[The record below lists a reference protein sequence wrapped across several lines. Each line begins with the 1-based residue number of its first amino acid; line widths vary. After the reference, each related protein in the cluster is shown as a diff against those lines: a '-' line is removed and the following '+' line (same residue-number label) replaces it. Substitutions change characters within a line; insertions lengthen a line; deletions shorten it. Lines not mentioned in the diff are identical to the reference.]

1 MQAKR
6 KLAALLLS
14 LCMVLGMLPMTAF
27 AAGVPAAP
35 TNLKLELTETGLKAS
50 WDKPETTGGLDI
62 FEYEVTL
69 YGHFD
74 GIAGGKTKVETK
86 TVQRETTCTFTNT
99 GNAEGVINPNYEVEV
114 KAREGVSGTGDPDNL
129 GNYQVTDWTDW
140 SNASTVS
147 LDWNEV
153 TFNTTINNYY
163 TGVVDV
169 GLPDSEN
176 KLYKE
181 GITAT
186 GNPDVTQPDGTTSDS
201 EERAVTELLYQYFEE
216 NKQTVPDL
224 ENVTVDDLTVEAVLD
239 RFESSQEGD
248 GNSWTPTIN
257 ATVNRYYTLRLVYNP
272 EADSNNPDEKQIV
285 NAVNLVNVSI
295 SMEMGLTPAFTAE
308 VDSSDQD
315 KYEVYL
321 EQWSGSDGKSIT
333 SEESFNSKI
342 PEDERITTFEE
353 GVTYRY
359 SVWVKAK
366 EGYAISEEASV
377 YLNGRPAN
385 KGYTLTNHDEPKRPD
400 GSFLSGTFNSLFV
413 MECVFDQLKVNGIE
427 VTSANKDDILGDA
440 DGLGATVSYDPDTN
454 TLTLNNATL
463 TVSEGFAAIH
473 ALIPNL
479 TIVLKGENQINGSG
493 STENGIYSNGNLTI
507 TGDGILKTEGTGFG
521 LYGNTTITI
530 TGGADVN
537 ILVTFSSAN
546 APQPYSAVRA
556 LRGLTVDG
564 ADLTAWNKGENGTV
578 YGAPGISASLTAKN
592 GADVRIV
599 STNYDA
605 IPHSLAASGEGTKV
619 LAFSESSDHYGI
631 GADGVEGTIT
641 ISDGATVTARG
652 GKGAMKS
659 KPDLTGYTNSYI
671 KAGTHY
677 DSATEVTDPANTD
690 YHMNTFVEIKAG
702 ETPIDSFTYE
712 INGES
717 VTITGYTG
725 SEGNVTIPSE
735 IEGKPVT
742 AIGERAFSQN
752 KTLTSVAI
760 PDSVTGIG
768 DYAFYMTWS
777 LTSIEIPDGVTGIGK
792 SAFYESGLENINI
805 PAGVTTIGMGAFEE
819 CFNLSGVTFE
829 KDSKLTEIESG
840 TFSCCVKLTS
850 IEIPAGVTSIGIMA
864 FNLCSDLTSVTFEEG
879 SQLSS
884 IREGAFYWCMGLTDI
899 TIPSGV
905 TSIGSGAFNICEKL
919 GSITFTG
926 NTAPE
931 LEADNVF
938 DECAALTA
946 IHVPCG
952 ADGYTAANGWPEDK
966 VQREHVWAEDWTS
979 DGTHHWKAC
988 TAEGCAEKD
997 QYGVHQIANG
1007 VCTVCKAEVETS
1019 GVQTY
1024 AVKVNGITVT
1034 SANASDIL
1042 GDADGDGATAYYD
1055 PAANTLTLDNA
1066 QLTSSGFGA
1075 VWAQEENFTLVLKGE
1090 NQITGEGDFPHSA
1103 VYSHGAMTVKGNGSL
1118 TTSGT
1123 YFGLFGNNTITIE
1136 DGASVDLTVDFSSDE
1151 QDQPYAA
1158 VRAIGGLTVDGAT
1171 LNAKNNATQDASFG
1185 TPGIN
1190 TDLTAINGAKVN
1202 ISSVNDHGICGDVIV
1217 SGAGTVVNASSA
1229 SGEHYGIFAG
1239 QEDIFGELGG
1249 DQKGIFTISDGA
1261 VVTAS
1266 GGKGAMRWKPDLSG
1280 YTDPVVAAG
1289 DSAAAE
1295 EIIGDPAGTEYQNEK
1310 YVQVRSSLEPVE
1322 PTEPTDPTD
1331 PTTPTDPTEP
1341 TDPTDPTTPTD
1352 PTEPTDPAKPEQQG
1366 KPSGQTESPQ
1376 TGDSS
1381 DMALWIGL
1389 MLASCGG
1396 VLGMLFYRRK
1406 KAVAGK

>member
-6 KLAALLLS
+6 KLTVLLLS
-14 LCMVLGMLPMTAF
+14 LCMLLGMLPMTAF

-35 TNLKLELTETGLKAS
+35 TNLKLEVTADGLKVS
-50 WDKPETTGGLDI
+50 WDKPASTGGLDI

-186 GNPDVTQPDGTTSDS
+186 GNPDVTYPDGTTSDS

-224 ENVTVDDLTVEAVLD
+224 ENVTVNDLTVEAVLD
-239 RFESSQEGD
+239 GFESSQEGD

-272 EADSNNPDEKQIV
+272 ETEIVQPDTREIV
-285 NAVNLVNVSI
+285 NAVNLVNVSWNVG
-295 SMEMGLTPAFTAE
+295 MGLTPAFTAT
-308 VDSSDQD
+308 VDEADQD

-321 EQWSGSDGKSIT
+321 EQWIGSDGKSIT
-333 SEESFNSKI
+333 SEESFNSEI
-342 PEDERITTFEE
+342 SEDEKITTFEE
-353 GVTYRY
+353 GVTYYY

-377 YLNGRPAN
+377 YLDGRPADN
-385 KGYTLTNHDEPKRPD
+385 GYTLANNDEPKRPD

-413 MECVFDQLKVNGIE
+413 MECVFDPLKVNGIE

-463 TVSEGFAAIH
+463 TVSEDFAAIH
-473 ALIPNL
+473 ALIPDL

-493 STENGIYSNGNLTI
+493 STENGIYSNGDLTI
-507 TGDGILKTEGTGFG
+507 TGSGRLQIRGTGFG
-521 LYGNTTITI
+521 LYGNSAITL
-530 TGGADVN
+530 TGGADVD
-537 ILVTFSSAN
+537 IIVDFSSDG

-556 LRGLTVDG
+556 L
-564 ADLTAWNKGENGTV
+564 
-578 YGAPGISASLTAKN
+578 
-592 GADVRIV
+592 
-599 STNYDA
+599 
-605 IPHSLAASGEGTKV
+605 
-619 LAFSESSDHYGI
+619 
-631 GADGVEGTIT
+631 
-641 ISDGATVTARG
+641 
-652 GKGAMKS
+652 
-659 KPDLTGYTNSYI
+659 
-671 KAGTHY
+671 
-677 DSATEVTDPANTD
+677 
-690 YHMNTFVEIKAG
+690 
-702 ETPIDSFTYE
+702 
-712 INGES
+712 
-717 VTITGYTG
+717 
-725 SEGNVTIPSE
+725 
-735 IEGKPVT
+735 
-742 AIGERAFSQN
+742 
-752 KTLTSVAI
+752 
-760 PDSVTGIG
+760 
-768 DYAFYMTWS
+768 
-777 LTSIEIPDGVTGIGK
+777 
-792 SAFYESGLENINI
+792 
-805 PAGVTTIGMGAFEE
+805 
-819 CFNLSGVTFE
+819 
-829 KDSKLTEIESG
+829 
-840 TFSCCVKLTS
+840 
-850 IEIPAGVTSIGIMA
+850 
-864 FNLCSDLTSVTFEEG
+864 
-879 SQLSS
+879 
-884 IREGAFYWCMGLTDI
+884 
-899 TIPSGV
+899 
-905 TSIGSGAFNICEKL
+905 
-919 GSITFTG
+919 
-926 NTAPE
+926 
-931 LEADNVF
+931 
-938 DECAALTA
+938 
-946 IHVPCG
+946 
-952 ADGYTAANGWPEDK
+952 
-966 VQREHVWAEDWTS
+966 
-979 DGTHHWKAC
+979 
-988 TAEGCAEKD
+988 
-997 QYGVHQIANG
+997 
-1007 VCTVCKAEVETS
+1007 
-1019 GVQTY
+1019 
-1024 AVKVNGITVT
+1024 
-1034 SANASDIL
+1034 
-1042 GDADGDGATAYYD
+1042 
-1055 PAANTLTLDNA
+1055 
-1066 QLTSSGFGA
+1066 
-1075 VWAQEENFTLVLKGE
+1075 
-1090 NQITGEGDFPHSA
+1090 
-1103 VYSHGAMTVKGNGSL
+1103 
-1118 TTSGT
+1118 
-1123 YFGLFGNNTITIE
+1123 
-1136 DGASVDLTVDFSSDE
+1136 
-1151 QDQPYAA
+1151 
-1158 VRAIGGLTVDGAT
+1158 GGLTVDGAT
-1171 LNAKNNATQDASFG
+1171 LNAKNNATQDAGFG

-1239 QEDIFGELGG
+1239 QEDIFGVLGG

-1341 TDPTDPTTPTD
+1341 TDP
-1352 PTEPTDPAKPEQQG
+1352 AKPEQQG

-1376 TGDSS
+1376 TGDGS

-1406 KAVAGK
+1406 KAAAGK

>member
-6 KLAALLLS
+6 KLTALLLS
-14 LCMVLGMLPMTAF
+14 LCMLLGMLPMTAF

-35 TNLKLELTETGLKAS
+35 TNLKLEVTADGLKVS
-50 WDKPETTGGLDI
+50 WDKPASTGGLDI

-129 GNYQVTDWTDW
+129 GNYHVTEWTDW

-153 TFNTTINNYY
+153 TFNTTTNNYY

-169 GLPDSEN
+169 RLPDSEN

-186 GNPDVTQPDGTTSDS
+186 GSPDVTQPDGTTSGN
-201 EERAVTELLYQYFEE
+201 EKQAVTELLYQYFEK
-216 NKQTVPDL
+216 NKETVPEL

-239 RFESSQEGD
+239 RVETSQEGD

-257 ATVNRYYTLRLVYNP
+257 VTVNRYYTLRLVYNP

-599 STNYDA
+599 STKYDA

-641 ISDGATVTARG
+641 ISDGATVTACG

-659 KPDLTGYTNSYI
+659 KPDLTGYTNPYI
-671 KAGTHY
+671 KAGAYT

-735 IEGKPVT
+735 IDGKPVT
-742 AIGERAFSQN
+742 AIGERAFSHN
-752 KTLTSVAI
+752 NTLTSVAI
-760 PDSVTGIG
+760 PDSVTSIGVKAFYNCKSLSSVTFAEGSRLSSIG
-768 DYAFYMTWS
+768 DSAFYLTWS

-805 PAGVTTIGMGAFEE
+805 PAGVTTIGMGAFED
-819 CFNLSGVTFE
+819 CLNLSGVTFE

-840 TFSCCVKLTS
+840 TFFGCVNLTS

-864 FNLCSDLTSVTFEEG
+864 FYSCSDLTSVTFEEG

-884 IREGAFYWCMGLTDI
+884 IRESAFYWCTGLTD
-899 TIPSGV
+899 
-905 TSIGSGAFNICEKL
+905 
-919 GSITFTG
+919 ITFTG
-926 NTAPE
+926 NTAPK

-938 DECAALTA
+938 GKCAALTA

-966 VQREHVWAEDWTS
+966 VQHEHVWAEDWTS

-1024 AVKVNGITVT
+1024 AVKVNGINVT

-1075 VWAQEENFTLVLKGE
+1075 VWAREENFTLVLKGE

-1171 LNAKNNATQDASFG
+1171 LNAKNNATQDAGFG

-1341 TDPTDPTTPTD
+1341 TDP
-1352 PTEPTDPAKPEQQG
+1352 AKPEQQG

-1406 KAVAGK
+1406 KAAAGK

>member
-6 KLAALLLS
+6 KLTVLLLS
-14 LCMVLGMLPMTAF
+14 LCMLLGMLPMTAF

-35 TNLKLELTETGLKAS
+35 TNLKLEVTADGLKVS
-50 WDKPETTGGLDI
+50 WDKPASTGGLDI

-186 GNPDVTQPDGTTSDS
+186 GNPDVTYPDGTTSDS

-224 ENVTVDDLTVEAVLD
+224 ENVTVNDLTVEAVLD
-239 RFESSQEGD
+239 GFESSQEGD

-463 TVSEGFAAIH
+463 TVSEDFAAIH

-564 ADLTAWNKGENGTV
+564 ADLTAWNKGENGEV
-578 YGAPGISASLTAKN
+578 FGAPGISASLTAKN

-659 KPDLTGYTNSYI
+659 KPDLTGYTNPYI
-671 KAGTHY
+671 KAGAY
-677 DSATEVTDPANTD
+677 SDSATEVTDPANTD

-760 PDSVTGIG
+760 PDSVTSIG
-768 DYAFYMTWS
+768 VKAFY
-777 LTSIEIPDGVTGIGK
+777 K
-792 SAFYESGLENINI
+792 SGLENINI
-805 PAGVTTIGMGAFEE
+805 PAGVTTIGISAFEE

-829 KDSKLTEIESG
+829 KDSKLTEIKSG
-840 TFSCCVKLTS
+840 TFLGCGKLTS

-864 FNLCSDLTSVTFEEG
+864 FYFCSDLTSVTFEEG

-884 IREGAFYWCMGLTDI
+884 IRESAFERCTGLTDI
-899 TIPSGV
+899 TIPDGV
-905 TSIGSGAFNICEKL
+905 TSIRSRAFNGCEKL

-931 LEADNVF
+931 LEADDVF
-938 DECAALTA
+938 GKCAALTA

-966 VQREHVWAEDWTS
+966 VQKSEHRMARHLRVPATCTT
-979 DGTHHWKAC
+979 DGTIEHWRCALCGGYFLDEAGTKEISEEQIVEKATGHDWGEPVWNWSDDGKTATVTFTC
-988 TAEGCAEKD
+988 KRDEKHTAEPDVTVTQEVKTPATCTEKGVAVDTAKAVLDGKEYTSINENSAVEIAALGHKAEKVE
-997 QYGVHQIANG
+997 G
-1007 VCTVCKAEVETS
+1007 KAPTATEPGNIEYWYCP
-1019 GVQTY
+1019 QCDTY
-1024 AVKVNGITVT
+1024 FK
-1034 SANASDIL
+1034 
-1042 GDADGDGATAYYD
+1042 DAD
-1055 PAANTLTLDNA
+1055 LTEVITKE
-1066 QLTSSGFGA
+1066 QT
-1075 VWAQEENFTLVLKGE
+1075 VLAP
-1090 NQITGEGDFPHSA
+1090 TGEAEPSKPEETPSA
-1103 VYSHGAMTVKGNGSL
+1103 
-1118 TTSGT
+1118 
-1123 YFGLFGNNTITIE
+1123 
-1136 DGASVDLTVDFSSDE
+1136 
-1151 QDQPYAA
+1151 
-1158 VRAIGGLTVDGAT
+1158 
-1171 LNAKNNATQDASFG
+1171 
-1185 TPGIN
+1185 
-1190 TDLTAINGAKVN
+1190 
-1202 ISSVNDHGICGDVIV
+1202 
-1217 SGAGTVVNASSA
+1217 
-1229 SGEHYGIFAG
+1229 
-1239 QEDIFGELGG
+1239 
-1249 DQKGIFTISDGA
+1249 
-1261 VVTAS
+1261 
-1266 GGKGAMRWKPDLSG
+1266 
-1280 YTDPVVAAG
+1280 
-1289 DSAAAE
+1289 
-1295 EIIGDPAGTEYQNEK
+1295 
-1310 YVQVRSSLEPVE
+1310 
-1322 PTEPTDPTD
+1322 PTDPPQDKPDKTD
-1331 PTTPTDPTEP
+1331 DT
-1341 TDPTDPTTPTD
+1341 
-1352 PTEPTDPAKPEQQG
+1352 
-1366 KPSGQTESPQ
+1366 TESPQ

-1381 DMALWIGL
+1381 NLALWISL
-1389 MLASCGG
+1389 MLVSCGG
-1396 VLGMLFYRRK
+1396 VLGMLLYRRK
-1406 KAVAGK
+1406 KAAAGK

>member
-6 KLAALLLS
+6 KLTALLLS
-14 LCMVLGMLPMTAF
+14 LCMLLGMLPMTAF

-35 TNLKLELTETGLKAS
+35 TNLKLERTETGLKAS

-74 GIAGGKTKVETK
+74 GIAGEKTKVETK

-186 GNPDVTQPDGTTSDS
+186 GKPDVTQPDGTTS
-201 EERAVTELLYQYFEE
+201 ENEKQAVTELLYQYFEE
-216 NKQTVPDL
+216 NKATVPEL
-224 ENVTVDDLTVEAVLD
+224 ANVTVDDLTVEAVLD
-239 RFESSQEGD
+239 RFGSSQEGD

-333 SEESFNSKI
+333 SEESFNSEI

-473 ALIPNL
+473 ALIPDL

-564 ADLTAWNKGENGTV
+564 ADLTAWNKGENGEV
-578 YGAPGISASLTAKN
+578 FGAPGISASLTAKN

-631 GADGVEGTIT
+631 GADGVENTIT
-641 ISDGATVTARG
+641 ISDGATVTAIG

-659 KPDLTGYTNSYI
+659 KPDLTGYTNPYI
-671 KAGTHY
+671 KAGAYT

-690 YHMNTFVEIKAG
+690 YHMNTVVEIKAG

-742 AIGERAFSQN
+742 AIGERAFSHN
-752 KTLTSVAI
+752 NTLTSVAI
-760 PDSVTGIG
+760 PDSVTSIGVKAFYNCKSLSSVTFAEGSRLSSIG
-768 DYAFYMTWS
+768 DSAFYMTWS

-792 SAFYESGLENINI
+792 FAFYESGLENINI
-805 PAGVTTIGMGAFEE
+805 PAGVTTIGMEAFEE

-829 KDSKLTEIESG
+829 KDSKLTEIKSG
-840 TFSCCVKLTS
+840 TFFGCVNLTS

-864 FNLCSDLTSVTFEEG
+864 FYSCSDLTSVTFEEG

-884 IREGAFYWCMGLTDI
+884 IREGAFYWCTGLTD
-899 TIPSGV
+899 
-905 TSIGSGAFNICEKL
+905 
-919 GSITFTG
+919 ITFTG
-926 NTAPE
+926 NTAPK
-931 LEADNVF
+931 LEADDVF

-966 VQREHVWAEDWTS
+966 VQKSEHRMDRHLRVPATCTT
-979 DGTHHWKAC
+979 DGTIEHWRCALCGGYFLDEAGTKEISEEQIVEKATGHDWGEPVWNWSDDGKTATVTFTC
-988 TAEGCAEKD
+988 KRDEKHTAEPDVTVTQEVKTPATCTEKGVAVDTAKAVLDGKEYTSINESSAVEIAALGHKAEKVEGKAPTATEPGNIEYWYCPQCD
-997 QYGVHQIANG
+997 TYFKDAGLTEVITKEQ
-1007 VCTVCKAEVETS
+1007 TVLA
-1019 GVQTY
+1019 
-1024 AVKVNGITVT
+1024 
-1034 SANASDIL
+1034 
-1042 GDADGDGATAYYD
+1042 
-1055 PAANTLTLDNA
+1055 P
-1066 QLTSSGFGA
+1066 
-1075 VWAQEENFTLVLKGE
+1075 
-1090 NQITGEGDFPHSA
+1090 TGEAEPSKPEETPSA
-1103 VYSHGAMTVKGNGSL
+1103 
-1118 TTSGT
+1118 
-1123 YFGLFGNNTITIE
+1123 
-1136 DGASVDLTVDFSSDE
+1136 
-1151 QDQPYAA
+1151 
-1158 VRAIGGLTVDGAT
+1158 
-1171 LNAKNNATQDASFG
+1171 
-1185 TPGIN
+1185 
-1190 TDLTAINGAKVN
+1190 
-1202 ISSVNDHGICGDVIV
+1202 
-1217 SGAGTVVNASSA
+1217 
-1229 SGEHYGIFAG
+1229 
-1239 QEDIFGELGG
+1239 
-1249 DQKGIFTISDGA
+1249 
-1261 VVTAS
+1261 
-1266 GGKGAMRWKPDLSG
+1266 
-1280 YTDPVVAAG
+1280 
-1289 DSAAAE
+1289 
-1295 EIIGDPAGTEYQNEK
+1295 
-1310 YVQVRSSLEPVE
+1310 
-1322 PTEPTDPTD
+1322 PTDPPQDKPDKTD
-1331 PTTPTDPTEP
+1331 DT
-1341 TDPTDPTTPTD
+1341 
-1352 PTEPTDPAKPEQQG
+1352 
-1366 KPSGQTESPQ
+1366 TESPQ

-1381 DMALWIGL
+1381 NLALWLGL

-1396 VLGMLFYRRK
+1396 VLGMLLYRRK
-1406 KAVAGK
+1406 KAAAGK

>member
-14 LCMVLGMLPMTAF
+14 LCMLLGMLPMTAF

-50 WDKPETTGGLDI
+50 WDKPETTGELDI

-74 GIAGGKTKVETK
+74 GTAGGKTKVETK

-99 GNAEGVINPNYEVEV
+99 GNAEGVINPTYEVEV

-129 GNYQVTDWTDW
+129 SGYYVTEWTGW
-140 SNASTVS
+140 SSSSSASYKTSDFSVKTS
-147 LDWNEV
+147 TNR
-153 TFNTTINNYY
+153 YY

-169 GLPDSEN
+169 GLPGSEN
-176 KLYKE
+176 KLYQE

-186 GNPDVTQPDGTTSDS
+186 GNPDVTQPDGTTSGN
-201 EERAVTELLYQYFEE
+201 EKQAVTELLYQYFEE
-216 NKQTVPDL
+216 NKETVPELADVTRDNLMVKTVL
-224 ENVTVDDLTVEAVLD
+224 ERIEVSRTVGSINT
-239 RFESSQEGD
+239 EGRPVVVVHEVVD
-248 GNSWTPTIN
+248 K
-257 ATVNRYYTLRLVYNP
+257 YYDLRLVY
-272 EADSNNPDEKQIV
+272 K
-285 NAVNLVNVSI
+285 
-295 SMEMGLTPAFTAE
+295 
-308 VDSSDQD
+308 
-315 KYEVYL
+315 
-321 EQWSGSDGKSIT
+321 EQ
-333 SEESFNSKI
+333 
-342 PEDERITTFEE
+342 
-353 GVTYRY
+353 
-359 SVWVKAK
+359 
-366 EGYAISEEASV
+366 
-377 YLNGRPAN
+377 
-385 KGYTLTNHDEPKRPD
+385 H
-400 GSFLSGTFNSLFV
+400 
-413 MECVFDQLKVNGIE
+413 
-427 VTSANKDDILGDA
+427 
-440 DGLGATVSYDPDTN
+440 
-454 TLTLNNATL
+454 
-463 TVSEGFAAIH
+463 
-473 ALIPNL
+473 
-479 TIVLKGENQINGSG
+479 
-493 STENGIYSNGNLTI
+493 
-507 TGDGILKTEGTGFG
+507 
-521 LYGNTTITI
+521 
-530 TGGADVN
+530 
-537 ILVTFSSAN
+537 
-546 APQPYSAVRA
+546 
-556 LRGLTVDG
+556 
-564 ADLTAWNKGENGTV
+564 
-578 YGAPGISASLTAKN
+578 
-592 GADVRIV
+592 
-599 STNYDA
+599 
-605 IPHSLAASGEGTKV
+605 
-619 LAFSESSDHYGI
+619 
-631 GADGVEGTIT
+631 
-641 ISDGATVTARG
+641 
-652 GKGAMKS
+652 
-659 KPDLTGYTNSYI
+659 
-671 KAGTHY
+671 
-677 DSATEVTDPANTD
+677 
-690 YHMNTFVEIKAG
+690 
-702 ETPIDSFTYE
+702 
-712 INGES
+712 
-717 VTITGYTG
+717 
-725 SEGNVTIPSE
+725 
-735 IEGKPVT
+735 
-742 AIGERAFSQN
+742 
-752 KTLTSVAI
+752 
-760 PDSVTGIG
+760 
-768 DYAFYMTWS
+768 
-777 LTSIEIPDGVTGIGK
+777 
-792 SAFYESGLENINI
+792 
-805 PAGVTTIGMGAFEE
+805 
-819 CFNLSGVTFE
+819 
-829 KDSKLTEIESG
+829 
-840 TFSCCVKLTS
+840 
-850 IEIPAGVTSIGIMA
+850 
-864 FNLCSDLTSVTFEEG
+864 
-879 SQLSS
+879 
-884 IREGAFYWCMGLTDI
+884 
-899 TIPSGV
+899 
-905 TSIGSGAFNICEKL
+905 
-919 GSITFTG
+919 
-926 NTAPE
+926 
-931 LEADNVF
+931 
-938 DECAALTA
+938 
-946 IHVPCG
+946 
-952 ADGYTAANGWPEDK
+952 
-966 VQREHVWAEDWTS
+966 EHVWAEDWTS

-1341 TDPTDPTTPTD
+1341 TDP
-1352 PTEPTDPAKPEQQG
+1352 AKPEQQG

-1396 VLGMLFYRRK
+1396 VLGMLLYRRK
-1406 KAVAGK
+1406 KAAAGK

>member
-14 LCMVLGMLPMTAF
+14 LCMVLGVLPMTAF

-50 WDKPETTGGLDI
+50 WDKPETTGELDI

-74 GIAGGKTKVETK
+74 GTAGGKTKVETK

-99 GNAEGVINPNYEVEV
+99 ENAEGVINPTYEVEV

-129 GNYQVTDWTDW
+129 SGYYVTEWTGW
-140 SNASTVS
+140 SSSSSASYKTSDFSVKTS
-147 LDWNEV
+147 TNR
-153 TFNTTINNYY
+153 YY

-169 GLPDSEN
+169 GLPGSEN
-176 KLYKE
+176 KLYQE

-186 GNPDVTQPDGTTSDS
+186 GNPDVTQPDGTTSGN
-201 EERAVTELLYQYFEE
+201 EKQAVTELLYQYFEE
-216 NKQTVPDL
+216 NKETVPELADVTRDNLMVKTVL
-224 ENVTVDDLTVEAVLD
+224 ERIDVSRTVGSINT
-239 RFESSQEGD
+239 EGRPVVVVHEVVD
-248 GNSWTPTIN
+248 K
-257 ATVNRYYTLRLVYNP
+257 YYDLRLVY
-272 EADSNNPDEKQIV
+272 K
-285 NAVNLVNVSI
+285 
-295 SMEMGLTPAFTAE
+295 
-308 VDSSDQD
+308 
-315 KYEVYL
+315 
-321 EQWSGSDGKSIT
+321 EQ
-333 SEESFNSKI
+333 
-342 PEDERITTFEE
+342 
-353 GVTYRY
+353 
-359 SVWVKAK
+359 
-366 EGYAISEEASV
+366 
-377 YLNGRPAN
+377 
-385 KGYTLTNHDEPKRPD
+385 H
-400 GSFLSGTFNSLFV
+400 
-413 MECVFDQLKVNGIE
+413 
-427 VTSANKDDILGDA
+427 
-440 DGLGATVSYDPDTN
+440 
-454 TLTLNNATL
+454 
-463 TVSEGFAAIH
+463 
-473 ALIPNL
+473 
-479 TIVLKGENQINGSG
+479 
-493 STENGIYSNGNLTI
+493 
-507 TGDGILKTEGTGFG
+507 
-521 LYGNTTITI
+521 
-530 TGGADVN
+530 
-537 ILVTFSSAN
+537 
-546 APQPYSAVRA
+546 
-556 LRGLTVDG
+556 
-564 ADLTAWNKGENGTV
+564 
-578 YGAPGISASLTAKN
+578 
-592 GADVRIV
+592 
-599 STNYDA
+599 
-605 IPHSLAASGEGTKV
+605 
-619 LAFSESSDHYGI
+619 
-631 GADGVEGTIT
+631 
-641 ISDGATVTARG
+641 
-652 GKGAMKS
+652 
-659 KPDLTGYTNSYI
+659 
-671 KAGTHY
+671 
-677 DSATEVTDPANTD
+677 
-690 YHMNTFVEIKAG
+690 
-702 ETPIDSFTYE
+702 
-712 INGES
+712 
-717 VTITGYTG
+717 
-725 SEGNVTIPSE
+725 
-735 IEGKPVT
+735 
-742 AIGERAFSQN
+742 
-752 KTLTSVAI
+752 
-760 PDSVTGIG
+760 
-768 DYAFYMTWS
+768 
-777 LTSIEIPDGVTGIGK
+777 
-792 SAFYESGLENINI
+792 
-805 PAGVTTIGMGAFEE
+805 
-819 CFNLSGVTFE
+819 
-829 KDSKLTEIESG
+829 
-840 TFSCCVKLTS
+840 
-850 IEIPAGVTSIGIMA
+850 
-864 FNLCSDLTSVTFEEG
+864 
-879 SQLSS
+879 
-884 IREGAFYWCMGLTDI
+884 
-899 TIPSGV
+899 
-905 TSIGSGAFNICEKL
+905 
-919 GSITFTG
+919 
-926 NTAPE
+926 
-931 LEADNVF
+931 
-938 DECAALTA
+938 
-946 IHVPCG
+946 
-952 ADGYTAANGWPEDK
+952 
-966 VQREHVWAEDWTS
+966 EHVWAEDWTS

-1341 TDPTDPTTPTD
+1341 TDP
-1352 PTEPTDPAKPEQQG
+1352 AKPEQQG

-1381 DMALWIGL
+1381 DMALWVGL

-1396 VLGMLFYRRK
+1396 VLGMLLYRRK
-1406 KAVAGK
+1406 KAAAGK

>member
-6 KLAALLLS
+6 KLTALLLS
-14 LCMVLGMLPMTAF
+14 LCMLLGMLPMTAF

-35 TNLKLELTETGLKAS
+35 TNLKLERTETGLKAS

-74 GIAGGKTKVETK
+74 GTAGEKTKVETK

-99 GNAEGVINPNYEVEV
+99 GNAEGVINPTYEVEV
-114 KAREGVSGTGDPDNL
+114 RAREGVSGTGDPDNL
-129 GNYQVTDWTDW
+129 SGYYVTEWTGW
-140 SNASTVS
+140 SSSSSASYKAYDFSVKTS
-147 LDWNEV
+147 TNR
-153 TFNTTINNYY
+153 YY

-169 GLPDSEN
+169 GLPGSEN
-176 KLYKE
+176 KLYQE

-186 GNPDVTQPDGTTSDS
+186 GKPDVTQPDGTTS
-201 EERAVTELLYQYFEE
+201 ENEKQAVTELLYQYFEK
-216 NKQTVPDL
+216 NKATVPEL
-224 ENVTVDDLTVEAVLD
+224 ANVTRDNLMVKTVLERIEVSRTVDPNNYQIIYEVVDKD
-239 RFESSQEGD
+239 
-248 GNSWTPTIN
+248 
-257 ATVNRYYTLRLVYNP
+257 YTLYLEFNP
-272 EADSNNPDEKQIV
+272 ETEIVQPDTREIV

-578 YGAPGISASLTAKN
+578 YGAPGISTSLTAKN

-631 GADGVEGTIT
+631 GADGVENTIT
-641 ISDGATVTARG
+641 ISDGATVTAIG

-659 KPDLTGYTNSYI
+659 KPDLTGYTNPYI
-671 KAGTHY
+671 KAGAYT

-735 IEGKPVT
+735 IDGKPVT
-742 AIGERAFSQN
+742 AIGYRAFDEN
-752 KTLTSVAI
+752 NTLTNVTIPASVVSIGSSAFIDCKNLSSVTFAEGSQLSSIGDSAFYGTLSLTSIEI
-760 PDSVTGIG
+760 PDGVTGIG
-768 DYAFYMTWS
+768 DYAFVESDLENINIPAGVTTIGESAFQACTSLNSVTFAEGSRLSSIGDFAFSWTWS
-777 LTSIEIPDGVTGIGK
+777 LTSIEIPDGVTGIGDY
-792 SAFYESGLENINI
+792 AFVESDLENINI
-805 PAGVTTIGMGAFEE
+805 PAGVTTIGESAFQA
-819 CFNLSGVTFE
+819 C
-829 KDSKLTEIESG
+829 
-840 TFSCCVKLTS
+840 TS
-850 IEIPAGVTSIGIMA
+850 L
-864 FNLCSDLTSVTFEEG
+864 NSVTFEEG

-884 IREGAFYWCMGLTDI
+884 IGEGAFYQCMGLTDI
-899 TIPSGV
+899 TIPAGV
-905 TSIGSGAFNICEKL
+905 TTIGESAFWECDKL
-919 GSITFTG
+919 ESITFEG
-926 NTAPE
+926 RTAPE
-931 LEADNVF
+931 LGGDGVF
-938 DECAALTA
+938 DGRTALTA

-966 VQREHVWAEDWTS
+966 VQKSEHRMDRHLRVPATCTT
-979 DGTHHWKAC
+979 DGTIEHWRCALCGGYFLDEAGTKEISEEQIVEKATGHDWGEPVWNWSDDGKTATVTFTC
-988 TAEGCAEKD
+988 KRDEKHTAEPDVTVTQEVKTPATCTEKGVAVDTAKAVLDGKEYTSINENSAVEIAALGHKAEKVEGKAPTATEPGNIEYWYCPQCD
-997 QYGVHQIANG
+997 TYFKDAGLTEVITKEQ
-1007 VCTVCKAEVETS
+1007 TVLAPTGETKPEPS
-1019 GVQTY
+1019 KPDET
-1024 AVKVNGITVT
+1024 
-1034 SANASDIL
+1034 
-1042 GDADGDGATAYYD
+1042 
-1055 PAANTLTLDNA
+1055 PAA
-1066 QLTSSGFGA
+1066 
-1075 VWAQEENFTLVLKGE
+1075 
-1090 NQITGEGDFPHSA
+1090 
-1103 VYSHGAMTVKGNGSL
+1103 
-1118 TTSGT
+1118 
-1123 YFGLFGNNTITIE
+1123 
-1136 DGASVDLTVDFSSDE
+1136 
-1151 QDQPYAA
+1151 
-1158 VRAIGGLTVDGAT
+1158 
-1171 LNAKNNATQDASFG
+1171 
-1185 TPGIN
+1185 
-1190 TDLTAINGAKVN
+1190 
-1202 ISSVNDHGICGDVIV
+1202 
-1217 SGAGTVVNASSA
+1217 
-1229 SGEHYGIFAG
+1229 
-1239 QEDIFGELGG
+1239 
-1249 DQKGIFTISDGA
+1249 
-1261 VVTAS
+1261 
-1266 GGKGAMRWKPDLSG
+1266 
-1280 YTDPVVAAG
+1280 
-1289 DSAAAE
+1289 
-1295 EIIGDPAGTEYQNEK
+1295 
-1310 YVQVRSSLEPVE
+1310 
-1322 PTEPTDPTD
+1322 PTDPPQDKPDKTD
-1331 PTTPTDPTEP
+1331 DT
-1341 TDPTDPTTPTD
+1341 
-1352 PTEPTDPAKPEQQG
+1352 
-1366 KPSGQTESPQ
+1366 TESPQ

-1389 MLASCGG
+1389 MLASCG

-1406 KAVAGK
+1406 KAAAGK